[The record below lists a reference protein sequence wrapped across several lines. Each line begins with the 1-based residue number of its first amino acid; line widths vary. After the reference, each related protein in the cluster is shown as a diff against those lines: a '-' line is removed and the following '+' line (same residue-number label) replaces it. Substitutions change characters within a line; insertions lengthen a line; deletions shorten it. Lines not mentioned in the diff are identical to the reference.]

1 MVARGQDHDRLEAA
15 ATVVD
20 DREQLQSVGQE
31 IAALESARAAL
42 VRHIEE
48 HPELARG
55 YAGSGG
61 SARGRDDDSYP
72 GR

>member
-1 MVARGQDHDRLEAA
+1 MAARGQGHDRLDVA

-20 DREQLQSVGQE
+20 DREHLQSVEHE
-31 IAALESARAAL
+31 IVRLESASAAL

-48 HPELARG
+48 HPELTRG
-55 YAGSGG
+55 SSGSGG
-61 SARGRDDDSYP
+61 SGRGRDDDSYP